1 MKSFIFSLLLCIPFC
16 SSAHAQHFN
25 TITNSPS
32 RYKVEVV
39 NPTSKASRD
48 ANARE
53 ASPQGDTSRT
63 ASETADVQLVSDAQK
78 QEWIDRYLSVAYPLR
93 NIKVN
98 SPYGYRT
105 DPITGKRKFHNG
117 IDLQARNE
125 EAYAMF
131 DGVVSKVGQDKTS
144 GKYVVI
150 QHGNFRISYCH
161 LSQILIAKD
170 TPVRPGDII
179 AITGSTG
186 RSTGPHLHL
195 TCKYKGKAI
204 DPSFILGYV
213 RTIRDECTQ
222 FLVTITGCQSY
233 PDTDISHDFTNFA
246 HFE

>member
-1 MKSFIFSLLLCIPFC
+1 MKPFIFSLLLCIPFC
-16 SSAHAQHFN
+16 LSVHAQHFN

-39 NPTSKASRD
+39 NHTSKASRD
-48 ANARE
+48 ANIQE
-53 ASPQGDTSRT
+53 ASPQGDTSGT
-63 ASETADVQLVSDAQK
+63 ASETVDVQLVSDAQK

-125 EAYAMF
+125 EAFAMF

-144 GKYVVI
+144 GKYVII
-150 QHGNFRISYCH
+150 QHGNIRISYCH
-161 LSQILIAKD
+161 LSQVLTAKG
-170 TPVRPGDII
+170 TLVRPGDII

-195 TCKYKGKAI
+195 TCKFKGKAI
-204 DPSFILGYV
+204 DPSILLDYIQALRSEYINLLIVKESTGY
-213 RTIRDECTQ
+213 TSTLINE
-222 FLVTITGCQSY
+222 
-233 PDTDISHDFTNFA
+233 
-246 HFE
+246 

>member
-1 MKSFIFSLLLCIPFC
+1 MKPYIFSLLLGIPCC
-16 SSAHAQHFN
+16 SSVHARHFN
-25 TITNSPS
+25 TITSSPS

-48 ANARE
+48 ANIQE
-53 ASPQGDTSRT
+53 ASPQGDTSGN
-63 ASETADVQLVSDAQK
+63 ASEKTDAQFVSDAQK

-131 DGVVSKVGQDKTS
+131 DGVVYKVGQDKTS
-144 GKYVVI
+144 GNYVVI

-161 LSQILIAKD
+161 LSQILTAKGS
-170 TPVRPGDII
+170 PVRPGDII

-195 TCKYKGKAI
+195 TCKFKGKAL
-204 DPSFILGYV
+204 DPSVLLDYIQALRSEFINLLSVKESTGY
-213 RTIRDECTQ
+213 TSTLINE
-222 FLVTITGCQSY
+222 
-233 PDTDISHDFTNFA
+233 
-246 HFE
+246 

>member
-1 MKSFIFSLLLCIPFC
+1 M
-16 SSAHAQHFN
+16 
-25 TITNSPS
+25 
-32 RYKVEVV
+32 
-39 NPTSKASRD
+39 
-48 ANARE
+48 
-53 ASPQGDTSRT
+53 
-63 ASETADVQLVSDAQK
+63 
-78 QEWIDRYLSVAYPLR
+78 SVAYPLR

-125 EAYAMF
+125 ETFAMF

-161 LSQILIAKD
+161 LSQVLIAKG
-170 TPVRPGDII
+170 TLVRPGDII

-195 TCKYKGKAI
+195 TCKYKGKAL
-204 DPSFILGYV
+204 DPILLLNHIE
-213 RTIRDECTQ
+213 TIQRQCLEA
-222 FLVTITGCQSY
+222 
-233 PDTDISHDFTNFA
+233 ISA
-246 HFE
+246 SVEP

>member
-1 MKSFIFSLLLCIPFC
+1 MKSLTFSLLLGIPFYL
-16 SSAHAQHFN
+16 SVHAQHFN
-25 TITNSPS
+25 TITSSPA
-32 RYKVEVV
+32 RYKVEVI
-39 NPTSKASRD
+39 NPTSKASCD
-48 ANARE
+48 ANE
-53 ASPQGDTSRT
+53 QEVSPQGDTSHA
-63 ASETADVQLVSDAQK
+63 ASETADAQFVSDAQK

-125 EAYAMF
+125 EAFAMF
-131 DGVVSKVGQDKTS
+131 DGVISKVGQDKTS

-161 LSQILIAKD
+161 LSQVLTAKG
-170 TPVRPGDII
+170 TLVHPGDII

-195 TCKYKGKAI
+195 TCKYKGKAL
-204 DPSFILGYV
+204 DPSLLLDFIKA
-213 RTIRDECTQ
+213 TQ
-222 FLVTITGCQSY
+222 RHSL
-233 PDTDISHDFTNFA
+233 
-246 HFE
+246 

>member
-1 MKSFIFSLLLCIPFC
+1 MKSLTFSLLLGIPFC
-16 SSAHAQHFN
+16 SSVHAQHFN
-25 TITNSPS
+25 TITNSPA

-39 NPTSKASRD
+39 NPTPKASCD
-48 ANARE
+48 TNAQE
-53 ASPQGDTSRT
+53 ASPQGDTSHT
-63 ASETADVQLVSDAQK
+63 ASETTDIQSISDAQK

-125 EAYAMF
+125 EAFAMF

-144 GKYVVI
+144 GKYIVI

-161 LSQILIAKD
+161 LSQVLIAKG

-204 DPSFILGYV
+204 DPSVLLDYIQSV
-213 RTIRDECTQ
+213 RE
-222 FLVTITGCQSY
+222 VSITSYRKVGCK
-233 PDTDISHDFTNFA
+233 
-246 HFE
+246 

>member
-1 MKSFIFSLLLCIPFC
+1 MTKSG
-16 SSAHAQHFN
+16 
-25 TITNSPS
+25 
-32 RYKVEVV
+32 
-39 NPTSKASRD
+39 KASRY
-48 ANARE
+48 ANTQE
-53 ASPQGDTSRT
+53 ASPQGDTSHT
-63 ASETADVQLVSDAQK
+63 ASETTDVQLVSEAQK

-125 EAYAMF
+125 EAFAMF

-161 LSQILIAKD
+161 LSQILTAKG

-195 TCKYKGKAI
+195 TCKYKGKTI
-204 DPSFILGYV
+204 DPSLFLEYIQILQQQCLDYLS
-213 RTIRDECTQ
+213 EA
-222 FLVTITGCQSY
+222 
-233 PDTDISHDFTNFA
+233 TNTPN
-246 HFE
+246 HL

>member
-1 MKSFIFSLLLCIPFC
+1 MKPCIFSLLLCISFC
-16 SSAHAQHFN
+16 LSVHAQHFN
-25 TITNSPS
+25 TITSSPA

-39 NPTSKASRD
+39 NPTSKASHCT
-48 ANARE
+48 NAQE
-53 ASPQGDTSRT
+53 ASLQGETSHT

-161 LSQILIAKD
+161 LSQILTAKG
-170 TPVRPGDII
+170 TPVHPGDII

-195 TCKYKGKAI
+195 TCKYKGKAL
-204 DPSFILGYV
+204 DPSVLLDYIGAL
-213 RTIRDECTQ
+213 R
-222 FLVTITGCQSY
+222 CQL
-233 PDTDISHDFTNFA
+233 FTCLQ
-246 HFE
+246 

>member
-1 MKSFIFSLLLCIPFC
+1 MLCIVT
-16 SSAHAQHFN
+16 SKSADFRHTQRD
-25 TITNSPS
+25 TTSPS

-39 NPTSKASRD
+39 NPTSKASYD
-48 ANARE
+48 TNAQE

-63 ASETADVQLVSDAQK
+63 ASETADAQFVSDAQK

-144 GKYVVI
+144 GNYVII

-161 LSQILIAKD
+161 LSQILTVKG

-195 TCKYKGKAI
+195 TCKYKGKAL
-204 DPSFILGYV
+204 DPILLLNHIE
-213 RTIRDECTQ
+213 TIQRQCLEA
-222 FLVTITGCQSY
+222 
-233 PDTDISHDFTNFA
+233 ISA
-246 HFE
+246 SVEP

>member
-1 MKSFIFSLLLCIPFC
+1 MKPFIFSLLLCIPFC
-16 SSAHAQHFN
+16 SSIHAQHFN

-39 NPTSKASRD
+39 NPTSKASRET
-48 ANARE
+48 NAQE
-53 ASPQGDTSRT
+53 ASPQGDTSHA

-144 GKYVVI
+144 GNYVVI

-161 LSQILIAKD
+161 LSQILTAKGSL
-170 TPVRPGDII
+170 VRPGDII

-195 TCKYKGKAI
+195 TCKFKGKAL
-204 DPSFILGYV
+204 DPILLLNHIE
-213 RTIRDECTQ
+213 TIQRQCLEA
-222 FLVTITGCQSY
+222 
-233 PDTDISHDFTNFA
+233 ISA
-246 HFE
+246 SVEP

>member
-1 MKSFIFSLLLCIPFC
+1 MKPFTFSLLLCIPFC
-16 SSAHAQHFN
+16 SSVHAQHFN
-25 TITNSPS
+25 TITNNPS

-39 NPTSKASRD
+39 NSTPTSASDTKAQ
-48 ANARE
+48 E
-53 ASPQGDTSRT
+53 ASPQSDTSGT
-63 ASETADVQLVSDAQK
+63 SSETTNIQSVSDAQK

-125 EAYAMF
+125 EAFAMF
-131 DGVVSKVGQDKTS
+131 DGMVCKVGQDKTS
-144 GKYVVI
+144 GNYVVI

-161 LSQILIAKD
+161 LSQILTAKG

-204 DPSFILGYV
+204 DPSLLLDYIGAL
-213 RTIRDECTQ
+213 R
-222 FLVTITGCQSY
+222 CQL
-233 PDTDISHDFTNFA
+233 FTCLQ
-246 HFE
+246 

>member
-1 MKSFIFSLLLCIPFC
+1 MKSFIFSLLLGIPCC
-16 SSAHAQHFN
+16 SLVHAQHFN
-25 TITNSPS
+25 TITSSPA

-39 NPTSKASRD
+39 NPTSKASCET
-48 ANARE
+48 NTQK
-53 ASPQGDTSRT
+53 ASPQGDTSHT
-63 ASETADVQLVSDAQK
+63 ASKTADVQLVSDAQK

-98 SPYGYRT
+98 SLYGYRT

-125 EAYAMF
+125 EAFAMF

-161 LSQILIAKD
+161 LSQILTAKG
-170 TPVRPGDII
+170 TLVRPGDII

-195 TCKYKGKAI
+195 TCKYKGKAL
-204 DPSFILGYV
+204 DPIVLLNHIE
-213 RTIRDECTQ
+213 TIQRQCLEA
-222 FLVTITGCQSY
+222 
-233 PDTDISHDFTNFA
+233 ISA
-246 HFE
+246 SVEP